1 VAQHS
6 EHVDPFI
13 ALIEDEKQSMT
24 FDEWRALLRTREPVV
39 LGISAAELLE
49 EAREAGEV

>member
-1 VAQHS
+1 MIV
-6 EHVDPFI
+6 
-13 ALIEDEKQSMT
+13 LIEDIEPTMT